1 MNTPTDCRA
10 FDEALTDLP
19 PAAAGSVELP
29 LAARAH
35 LGRCPACAVLWRRHA
50 AVREVLHTL
59 SPMRAPADLDGRVVA
74 ALEAGYREDR
84 IVARLRTMAPLRAPT
99 ELDRRV
105 RALFSPNPAPEVLD
119 RLVEAR
125 LEGERRAALRRRV
138 GWRLVQGAGLAAA
151 AVVATLLLR
160 EPPTQRGGYDFEI
173 VRLESLRDAGL
184 DDASRGLIDG
194 LTGGIVEA
202 ARN

>member
-1 MNTPTDCRA
+1 MNAPTDCRA

-19 PAAAGSVELP
+19 PAAAASVELP

-35 LGRCPACAVLWRRHA
+35 LGRCPVCAVLWRRHA
-50 AVREVLHTL
+50 AVREALRSL
-59 SPMRAPADLDGRVVA
+59 SSMRAPADLEGRVVA
-74 ALEAGYREDR
+74 ALETGFREDR
-84 IVARLRTMAPLRAPT
+84 VVARVRAMAPMRAPA

-125 LEGERRAALRRRV
+125 LEAERRAALRRRL
-138 GWRLVQGAGLAAA
+138 GRRLLQGAGLAAV
-151 AVVATLLLR
+151 AVVTSLLLR
-160 EPPTQRGGYDFEI
+160 EPRTERGSYDFEI
-173 VRLESLRDAGL
+173 VRLESSNDAVL